1 MNSSSTRRSSK
12 SGMPAGSLIHIGEK
26 KVEKVKIKLIDY
38 GATEYIEQD
47 IENIEQCFPYKD
59 DYTITWINI
68 DGIHETDVLKKL
80 GDCFGFHPLILEDIL
95 NTGQRPKIEDF
106 NDYIY
111 FVLKMIDYS
120 YKTNTISLEQVSII
134 IGKNYVIS
142 LQEKPL
148 EIYESIR
155 KRIKN
160 DKSKIRNAG
169 SDYLAYLIIDSIIDN
184 YFSVLEQIG
193 EKIEHVENKLISNP
207 AQKTLK
213 TIYDLKRNMLY
224 MRKSTWPLRE
234 IISRLERG
242 EIALI
247 NDNTRIYIRDIYDH
261 IIQVIDTIET
271 FRDMLSGM
279 IDIYLSSMTHRL
291 NEVMKI
297 LTIISTIFIPIT
309 FIASIYGM
317 NFRFMPEISW
327 KWGYLVVW
335 AIILFIIIYMI
346 IYFKRKKW
354 F

>member
-1 MNSSSTRRSSK
+1 MNSSSNQRSSK
-12 SGMPAGSLIHIGEK
+12 SGLPAGSLIHIGEK
-26 KVEKVKIKLIDY
+26 KVEKVKIRLIDY
-38 GATEYIEQD
+38 GPEEYAEQ
-47 IENIEQCFPYKD
+47 IITNIEQCFPYKD
-59 DYTITWINI
+59 EQTITWINI
-68 DGIHETDVLKKL
+68 DGIHEVEIMRKL

-95 NTGQRPKIEDF
+95 NTQQRPKIEDF

-111 FVLKMIDYS
+111 IVFKTMDYNI
-120 YKTNTISLEQVSII
+120 KTNQIILDQVSII
-134 IGKNYVIS
+134 LGKHYVIS
-142 LQEKPL
+142 LQEQPL
-148 EIYESIR
+148 DIYEPIR

-160 DKSKIRNAG
+160 DKSRIRNEG
-169 SDYLAYLIIDSIIDN
+169 SDYLAYLLIDSIIDN
-184 YFSVLEQIG
+184 YFSVLEKIG
-193 EKIEHVENKLISNP
+193 EKIEHVENKLVTSP
-207 AQKTLK
+207 TQKTLK

-242 EIALI
+242 EISLI
-247 NDNTRIYIRDIYDH
+247 SDNTKIYVRDIYDH

-279 IDIYLSSMTHRL
+279 IDIYLSSMSHRL

-327 KWGYLVVW
+327 KWSYIIVW
-335 AIILFIIIYMI
+335 AVILFIIIYMV

>member
-1 MNSSSTRRSSK
+1 MNSSSSQRSSK

-38 GATEYIEQD
+38 GITEYTEQD
-47 IENIEQCFPYKD
+47 IENIEQCFSYKD
-59 DYTITWINI
+59 DHTITWINI
-68 DGIHETDVLKKL
+68 DGIHETDIMEKL

-95 NTGQRPKIEDF
+95 NTQQRPKIEDF

-134 IGKNYVIS
+134 LGKNYVIS
-142 LQEKPL
+142 LQERPL
-148 EIYESIR
+148 EIYEPIR
-155 KRIKN
+155 SRIKN
-160 DKSKIRNAG
+160 DKSKIRNTG
-169 SDYLAYLIIDSIIDN
+169 SDYLVYLLIDSIIDN
-184 YFSVLEQIG
+184 YFSVLEKIG
-193 EKIEHVENKLISNP
+193 EKIEHVENKLVSNP

-242 EIALI
+242 EISLI
-247 NDNTRIYIRDIYDH
+247 NDSTRIYIRDIYDH

-279 IDIYLSSMTHRL
+279 VDIYLSSMSHRL

-335 AIILFIIIYMI
+335 AIILFIIIYMV

>member
-1 MNSSSTRRSSK
+1 
-12 SGMPAGSLIHIGEK
+12 
-26 KVEKVKIKLIDY
+26 
-38 GATEYIEQD
+38 
-47 IENIEQCFPYKD
+47 
-59 DYTITWINI
+59 
-68 DGIHETDVLKKL
+68 
-80 GDCFGFHPLILEDIL
+80 
-95 NTGQRPKIEDF
+95 
-106 NDYIY
+106 
-111 FVLKMIDYS
+111 
-120 YKTNTISLEQVSII
+120 VSII
-134 IGKNYVIS
+134 FGKHYVIS
-142 LQEKPL
+142 LQERPL
-148 EIYESIR
+148 EIYEPIR
-155 KRIKN
+155 NRIKN
-160 DKSKIRNAG
+160 DKSKIRNNG
-169 SDYLAYLIIDSIIDN
+169 SDYLAYLLVDSIIDN
-184 YFSVLEQIG
+184 YFSVLEKIG
-193 EKIEHVENKLISNP
+193 EKIEHVENKLVSNP
-207 AQKTLK
+207 TQKTLK

-242 EIALI
+242 EISLI
-247 NDNTRIYIRDIYDH
+247 SDSTRPYIRDIYDH

-279 IDIYLSSMTHRL
+279 VDIYLSSMSHRL

>member
-1 MNSSSTRRSSK
+1 MNSSSGKRSSK

-38 GATEYIEQD
+38 GASEYSEQD

-59 DYTITWINI
+59 DHTITWINI
-68 DGIHETDVLKKL
+68 DGIHETDILEKL
-80 GDCFGFHPLILEDIL
+80 GECFGFHPLILEDIL
-95 NTGQRPKIEDF
+95 NTHQRPKVEDF

-120 YKTNTISLEQVSII
+120 AKANVISIEQVSII

-148 EIYESIR
+148 EIYEPIR
-155 KRIKN
+155 NRIKN

-169 SDYLAYLIIDSIIDN
+169 SDYLAYLLIDSIIDN
-184 YFSVLEQIG
+184 YFSVLEKIG
-193 EKIEHVENKLISNP
+193 EKIENVENRLVANP
-207 AQKTLK
+207 TQKTLK
-213 TIYDLKRNMLY
+213 TIYNLKRNMLY

-242 EIALI
+242 EISLI
-247 NDNTRIYIRDIYDH
+247 NDSTRIYIRDIYDH

-279 IDIYLSSMTHRL
+279 VDIYLSSISNRL

-327 KWGYLVVW
+327 KWSYLVVW
-335 AIILFIIIYMI
+335 AIILFIIIYMV

>member
-1 MNSSSTRRSSK
+1 MNSSSSQRSSK
-12 SGMPAGSLIHIGEK
+12 SGLPAGSLIHIGEK
-26 KVEKVKIKLIDY
+26 KVGKIKIRLIDY
-38 GATEYIEQD
+38 GASEYAEQD

-59 DYTITWINI
+59 DQTITWINI
-68 DGIHETDVLKKL
+68 DGIHDPAIMEKL
-80 GDCFGFHPLILEDIL
+80 GGCFGFHPLILEDIL
-95 NTGQRPKIEDF
+95 NTQQRPKIEDLG
-106 NDYIY
+106 DYIY
-111 FVLKMIDYS
+111 LVLKMIDYD
-120 YKTNTISLEQVSII
+120 YKTNKIVLEQVSII
-134 IGKNYVIS
+134 FGKHYVIS
-142 LQEKPL
+142 LQERPL
-148 EIYESIR
+148 EIYEPIR
-155 KRIKN
+155 NRIKN
-160 DKSKIRNAG
+160 DKSKIRNNG
-169 SDYLAYLIIDSIIDN
+169 SDYLAYLLVDSIIDN
-184 YFSVLEQIG
+184 YFSVLEKIG
-193 EKIEHVENKLISNP
+193 EKIEHVENKLVSNP
-207 AQKTLK
+207 TQKTLK

-242 EIALI
+242 EISLI
-247 NDNTRIYIRDIYDH
+247 SDSTRPYIRDIYDH

-279 IDIYLSSMTHRL
+279 VDIYLSSMSHRL

-327 KWGYLVVW
+327 RWGYLVVW

>member
-1 MNSSSTRRSSK
+1 MNSSSSQRSSK
-12 SGMPAGSLIHIGEK
+12 SGLPAGSLIHIGEK
-26 KVEKVKIKLIDY
+26 KVEKIKIRLIDY
-38 GATEYIEQD
+38 GPEEYEEQD
-47 IENIEQCFPYKD
+47 IDNIEQCFPYKD
-59 DYTITWINI
+59 DHTITWINI
-68 DGIHETDVLKKL
+68 DGIHDTMILEKL

-95 NTGQRPKIEDF
+95 NTQQRPKIEDF

-111 FVLKMIDYS
+111 FVLKMIEYNT
-120 YKTNTISLEQVSII
+120 KTNAVSLEQVSII
-134 IGKNYVIS
+134 LGKHYVIS

-148 EIYESIR
+148 EIYEPIR
-155 KRIKN
+155 NRIKK

-169 SDYLAYLIIDSIIDN
+169 SDYLAYLLIDSIIDS
-184 YFSVLEQIG
+184 YFSVLEKIG
-193 EKIEHVENKLISNP
+193 ERIEHVENKLVSNP
-207 AQKTLK
+207 TQKTLK

-242 EIALI
+242 EISLI
-247 NDNTRIYIRDIYDH
+247 NDSTRIYIRDIYDH

-279 IDIYLSSMTHRL
+279 LDIYLSSMSHRL

-317 NFRFMPEISW
+317 NFRFMPEINW
-327 KWGYLVVW
+327 KWGYLAVW
-335 AIILFIIIYMI
+335 AIILFIIIYMV

>member
-1 MNSSSTRRSSK
+1 MNSSYTQRSSK

-26 KVEKVKIKLIDY
+26 KVKKVRIKLIDY
-38 GATEYIEQD
+38 GAKEYIEQD

-68 DGIHETDVLKKL
+68 DGIHEPDILKKL

-111 FVLKMIDYS
+111 FVLKMIDYNF
-120 YKTNTISLEQVSII
+120 KTNTISLEQVSII

-142 LQEKPL
+142 FQEKPL

-193 EKIEHVENKLISNP
+193 EKIEHVENKLISSP
-207 AQKTLK
+207 TQKTLK

-234 IISRLERG
+234 VISRLERG

-247 NDNTRIYIRDIYDH
+247 NDSTRIYIRDIYDH